1 MLLDTALAVL
11 LVAVSGF
18 IFGGGPE
25 GANGETT
32 AVLFWCCAFVGC
44 FAAAIAGFVP
54 RARGWAWLGVLIAFI
69 PRIVAA
75 FFFVV

>member
-1 MLLDTALAVL
+1 VL

-32 AVLFWCCAFVGC
+32 AVLLWCLGFAGC
-44 FAAAIAGFVP
+44 FAAAIAGFVL
-54 RARGWAWLGVLIAFI
+54 RTRGRAWLGVLIAFI
-69 PRIVAA
+69 PPIVAVI
-75 FFFVV
+75 FFVV